1 MQHFWSED
9 IRKAGTCSFSRLL
22 TACRLQLNFDHT
34 VENTDIWSMQDLL
47 SPGDSPVFH
56 EVTVVTSSQLLA
68 IKALCNFWLSKAL
81 KKPAETC
88 RGNIDVGMNAV
99 SGTTCVK
106 SMEKKKTNKRTRVK
120 RMTCADNEVSCQRQ
134 SPENSKNEDWVVYIK
149 TRRPALLSV
158 SSQLSDSSAEA
169 PAFLKSG
176 RRKAAAYHIRHS
188 FSCVSNRT
196 TDVHFKQTTKNRQ
209 HAGTSPKIYR
219 DFRLLLASNDHFIYQ
234 AGSHKRSVWRLVC
247 HHQPKNLRDMTGIW

>member
-106 SMEKKKTNKRTRVK
+106 SMEKKKK
-120 RMTCADNEVSCQRQ
+120 
-134 SPENSKNEDWVVYIK
+134 K
-149 TRRPALLSV
+149 TREQGLKEWPVLIMRYPVRGSLLRTARMRTGLFISRPEGLLCS
-158 SSQLSDSSAEA
+158 L
-169 PAFLKSG
+169 
-176 RRKAAAYHIRHS
+176 
-188 FSCVSNRT
+188 
-196 TDVHFKQTTKNRQ
+196 
-209 HAGTSPKIYR
+209 
-219 DFRLLLASNDHFIYQ
+219 
-234 AGSHKRSVWRLVC
+234 
-247 HHQPKNLRDMTGIW
+247 

>member
-1 MQHFWSED
+1 M
-9 IRKAGTCSFSRLL
+9 
-22 TACRLQLNFDHT
+22 QLNFDHT

-106 SMEKKKTNKRTRVK
+106 SMEKKKKKQENK
-120 RMTCADNEVSCQRQ
+120 
-134 SPENSKNEDWVVYIK
+134 
-149 TRRPALLSV
+149 
-158 SSQLSDSSAEA
+158 
-169 PAFLKSG
+169 G
-176 RRKAAAYHIRHS
+176 
-188 FSCVSNRT
+188 
-196 TDVHFKQTTKNRQ
+196 
-209 HAGTSPKIYR
+209 
-219 DFRLLLASNDHFIYQ
+219 
-234 AGSHKRSVWRLVC
+234 
-247 HHQPKNLRDMTGIW
+247 